1 MTKTTALRG
10 YVRRRFFFGIPMT
23 SPAINLPSSEV
34 AVPPRSPRSW
44 PSWLREPLL
53 HFIVLGGLVFGLDH
67 LLISRADDPNKI
79 VVGAEVD
86 SEAIETF
93 EVARGRKP
101 NAEELKAL
109 HKVWLD
115 NEVLYRE
122 GLALGVDRGDTAIRE
137 RVIFKMLS
145 VVDSNVKL
153 PAIDDKVVR
162 QWFEAHREKYDEPQR
177 YDFDEAALSG
187 TSTEQTVRDFV
198 KELNG
203 GAPGDAKA
211 GLRVFKGRPHS
222 NLVQSYGPEVT
233 DTLIKSKPGEWLA
246 VNTREG
252 WRAMRLNAV
261 IAPKP
266 ADYEIIRNVVVQD
279 WTDATAAEQRS
290 AAVNVLAKKYHVTYA
305 SADHGDHL

>member
-1 MTKTTALRG
+1 
-10 YVRRRFFFGIPMT
+10 V
-23 SPAINLPSSEV
+23 
-34 AVPPRSPRSW
+34 
-44 PSWLREPLL
+44 
-53 HFIVLGGLVFGLDH
+53 VLGGLVFGLDH
-67 LLISRADDPNKI
+67 LLIARADDPHKI
-79 VVGAEVD
+79 VVGSEVD

-109 HKVWLD
+109 HQVWLD

-122 GLALGVDRGDTAIRE
+122 GLALGVDKGDTAIRE

-153 PAIDDKVVR
+153 PPVDDKVVQR
-162 QWFEAHREKYDEPQR
+162 WFEAHRDRYDEPQR

-187 TSTEQTVRDFV
+187 ASSEKAVREFV
-198 KELNG
+198 KELNA
-203 GAPGDAKA
+203 GAPGDAQA

-222 NLVQSYGPEVT
+222 NLMQSYGPEVT
-233 DTLIKSKPGEWLA
+233 DTIVKSKPGEWLA
-246 VNTREG
+246 IDTREG

-261 IAPKP
+261 IPSKP
-266 ADYEIIRNVVVQD
+266 ADYEVVRNVVVQD

-290 AAVNVLAKKYHVTYA
+290 AAVAVLTKKYEVTYA
-305 SADHGDHL
+305 SADHGEHL